1 MFLAEKFDHE
11 IPLKFDHEMPLM
23 LLSIK
28 KVSLQKQKILAIVY
42 IQSCLKTSG

>member
-28 KVSLQKQKILAIVY
+28 KVSLQKQKILGIVY